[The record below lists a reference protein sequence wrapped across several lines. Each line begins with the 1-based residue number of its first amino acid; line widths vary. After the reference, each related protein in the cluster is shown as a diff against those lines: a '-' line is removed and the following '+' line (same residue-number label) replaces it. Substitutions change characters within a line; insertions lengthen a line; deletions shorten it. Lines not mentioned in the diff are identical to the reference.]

1 MEQILDKN
9 KKGKEGGGWGL
20 KLWKAH
26 TSLPLHNSEML
37 HNEDTCLTLDQHFPN
52 LLGQD
57 IHLSWST

>member
-9 KKGKEGGGWGL
+9 KQGQEGGGWGL

-26 TSLPLHNSEML
+26 TSRPLHNSEML
-37 HNEDTCLTLDQHFPN
+37 RNEDTHLTLAQHFPN

-57 IHLSWST
+57 IH